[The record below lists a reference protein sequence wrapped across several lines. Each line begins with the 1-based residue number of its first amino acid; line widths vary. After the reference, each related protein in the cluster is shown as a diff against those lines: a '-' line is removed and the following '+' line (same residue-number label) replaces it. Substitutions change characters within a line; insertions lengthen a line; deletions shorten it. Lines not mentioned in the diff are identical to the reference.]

1 MNKWIPHHFLLSPV
15 IDQPQEVQK
24 FIHNLQKS
32 RTVGSGTCG
41 GPSALV
47 SLHSCPVGL
56 RIQTKVSRE
65 GQGKDVAQVSAT
77 LSHLP
82 WHGSE
87 SCCSGFLWVFSD
99 EAGAGCAQCVRESI
113 VPTAT
118 HSSYILSRSDT
129 MACAPPDDCNR
140 KAPPNISHSLS
151 PSFPLPGL
159 GTTARE
165 QWEHAHVDILPGQL
179 MLCPT
184 KVTGKAPALPQTF
197 CTTGEVPE
205 GQAGSEHR
213 WGSYPIPVQTPSGWL
228 SVCSFGLLAALS
240 LCLSMC
246 CVGRE

>member
-1 MNKWIPHHFLLSPV
+1 MIY
-15 IDQPQEVQK
+15 QPQEVQK

-32 RTVGSGTCG
+32 RTVGSGTSG
-41 GPSALV
+41 GPSALGPP
-47 SLHSCPVGL
+47 SLHPCPVGL
-56 RIQTKVSRE
+56 HIQTKVSRE
-65 GQGKDVAQVSAT
+65 GQGKMWPRLVPHWVTWLGMDLKAAA
-77 LSHLP
+77 LGYP
-82 WHGSE
+82 W
-87 SCCSGFLWVFSD
+87 VVSD
-99 EAGAGCAQCVRESI
+99 EAGAGCAQCVREGI

-118 HSSYILSRSDT
+118 HSRYILSRSDT
-129 MACAPPDDCNR
+129 MARTPPDNCNR
-140 KAPPNISHSLS
+140 KALPIISHSLS

-197 CTTGEVPE
+197 CTTGGVPE